1 MMLRKLG
8 LAVAVASAAA
18 AGVYFFVYLVRWE
31 WNRALVSA
39 VIFVAVEILV
49 LGAALMS
56 RMARLER
63 AVGSPAPAP
72 APNLALA
79 QLRANRPPAGRPFA
93 WLDPKRSGTN
103 VFVPVLM
110 GAGLVV
116 SALAWLVERVA
127 RLVARPGMEVSL
139 AGQLNSIAYPAHL
152 VQGDPQPPS
161 AVALLDGPVGRR

>member
-1 MMLRKLG
+1 MLRKLG

-31 WNRALVSA
+31 WNRALVSG
-39 VIFVAVEILV
+39 VIFVAVEVLV
-49 LGAALMS
+49 LGSALMS
-56 RMARLER
+56 RMTRLER
-63 AVGSPAPAP
+63 TVGSSAPPAPA
-72 APNLALA
+72 ALV
-79 QLRANRPPAGRPFA
+79 QLRATRPPAGRPFA
-93 WLDPKRSGTN
+93 WLDPKRGGTN

-116 SALAWLVERVA
+116 SALAWLVERIA

-139 AGQLNSIAYPAHL
+139 AGQLNSIAYPTHL
-152 VQGDPQPPS
+152 VAADPAPPS

>member
-1 MMLRKLG
+1 MMRKLG
-8 LAVAVASAAA
+8 LAVAAVSAGA
-18 AGVYFFVYLVRWE
+18 AGVYFFIYLVRWE

-49 LGAALMS
+49 LGAALMG

-63 AVGSPAPAP
+63 AIETPPAPPGA
-72 APNLALA
+72 ALA
-79 QLRANRPPAGRPFA
+79 HLRAHRPPAGRPFA
-93 WLDPKRSGTN
+93 WLDPKRGQTG

-127 RLVARPGMEVSL
+127 RLVARPGMEIGL
-139 AGQLNSIAYPAHL
+139 AGQLDSIAYPSHL
-152 VQGDPQPPS
+152 VRADPEPPS

>member
-1 MMLRKLG
+1 MLRKVG

-31 WNRALVSA
+31 WNRALVSG
-39 VIFVAVEILV
+39 VIFVAVEIVV
-49 LGAALMS
+49 LGSVLTRRVTRLERTVGATAPPAGAAL
-56 RMARLER
+56 AE
-63 AVGSPAPAP
+63 
-72 APNLALA
+72 
-79 QLRANRPPAGRPFA
+79 LRATRPPAGRPFA
-93 WLDPKRSGTN
+93 WLDPKRGGTS

-116 SALAWLVERVA
+116 SALAWLVERIA

-139 AGQLNSIAYPAHL
+139 AGQLDSIAYPTHL
-152 VQGDPQPPS
+152 VAADPEPPS